1 MKGKSEKKEKKVA
14 MYFND
19 AINKIDESIDYNEY
33 SEVNSSAYFKNSLY
47 KAEDEIDKMMSS
59 PIMTDYRK
67 YKKKKLPLYMLKNKK
82 NFILRKIQ
90 WLKQKK
96 SQEIENTKRSK
107 NIFKDDPIM
116 KRLYKI
122 NNDKI
127 KSLHNKENQE
137 QEEKINIKSVNILPK
152 INTPYTINVEKI
164 NKNNESKRK
173 LFKDKKR
180 EIKDILFSE
189 PRSVSKTLNG
199 KSINRLRNISN
210 NSDNKEPL
218 NYFFKNKNSDIMNLY
233 KRENQNYDS
242 SKQIMKNI
250 FEEIDSLKDF
260 EERRSRNLHSINNRH
275 KLKKYRKLKIKV
287 INSKD
292 IEMKTFLKEN
302 IKKFK
307 EDKNNKE
314 AKVLKEY
321 IQLKN
326 KKDPLV
332 RLSEKFAYF
341 NRKPLLSLFNYDVKK
356 KIIIDGPLA
365 KLKVKDKKIMKGLE
379 NDNRAK
385 NFLIRRLDEDQEKY
399 ITGGYFFDKNEN
411 EDEFYTKNNT
421 FKIALNSDKN
431 ENDNDLDEEFNFTNI
446 FNKK

>member
-47 KAEDEIDKMMSS
+47 KAEDEIDKMISS

-164 NKNNESKRK
+164 NKSNESKRK

-218 NYFFKNKNSDIMNLY
+218 NYFLRI
-233 KRENQNYDS
+233 
-242 SKQIMKNI
+242 
-250 FEEIDSLKDF
+250 
-260 EERRSRNLHSINNRH
+260 
-275 KLKKYRKLKIKV
+275 KIV
-287 INSKD
+287 I
-292 IEMKTFLKEN
+292 
-302 IKKFK
+302 
-307 EDKNNKE
+307 
-314 AKVLKEY
+314 
-321 IQLKN
+321 
-326 KKDPLV
+326 
-332 RLSEKFAYF
+332 
-341 NRKPLLSLFNYDVKK
+341 
-356 KIIIDGPLA
+356 
-365 KLKVKDKKIMKGLE
+365 
-379 NDNRAK
+379 
-385 NFLIRRLDEDQEKY
+385 
-399 ITGGYFFDKNEN
+399 
-411 EDEFYTKNNT
+411 
-421 FKIALNSDKN
+421 
-431 ENDNDLDEEFNFTNI
+431 
-446 FNKK
+446 

>member
-1 MKGKSEKKEKKVA
+1 
-14 MYFND
+14 
-19 AINKIDESIDYNEY
+19 
-33 SEVNSSAYFKNSLY
+33 
-47 KAEDEIDKMMSS
+47 
-59 PIMTDYRK
+59 
-67 YKKKKLPLYMLKNKK
+67 
-82 NFILRKIQ
+82 
-90 WLKQKK
+90 
-96 SQEIENTKRSK
+96 
-107 NIFKDDPIM
+107 
-116 KRLYKI
+116 
-122 NNDKI
+122 
-127 KSLHNKENQE
+127 
-137 QEEKINIKSVNILPK
+137 
-152 INTPYTINVEKI
+152 
-164 NKNNESKRK
+164 
-173 LFKDKKR
+173 
-180 EIKDILFSE
+180 
-189 PRSVSKTLNG
+189 
-199 KSINRLRNISN
+199 
-210 NSDNKEPL
+210 
-218 NYFFKNKNSDIMNLY
+218 MNLY

-260 EERRSRNLHSINNRH
+260 EERRSRNLHSINNIH

-431 ENDNDLDEEFNFTNI
+431 ENDNDFDEEFNFTNI